1 MVAAADIGRDEV
13 VEDGERRVLLRG
25 VSWSAYVSLRESV
38 KSPAVRMTY
47 WEGALEIMT
56 VGRTHEVRKTQIA
69 RLLELFC
76 LERDIPLYGYGQMT
90 LAKKKR
96 KSALEPDECY
106 RRDSDGE
113 VPDVA
118 LEVVVTNPLLDK
130 LEVYRNLGVREVWV
144 FEAKRGVFEL
154 FSLRGARYESI
165 AASEVLAEVPLDRI
179 AHYAPEVDQHAAL
192 KAFRDELR
200 VRASAPG

>member
-1 MVAAADIGRDEV
+1 MVAAANIGRDEV
-13 VEDGERRVLLRG
+13 AEEGERRVLLSG
-25 VSWSAYVSLRESV
+25 VSWSAYVSLRDSV

-96 KSALEPDECY
+96 KSAL
-106 RRDSDGE
+106 
-113 VPDVA
+113 
-118 LEVVVTNPLLDK
+118 
-130 LEVYRNLGVREVWV
+130 
-144 FEAKRGVFEL
+144 
-154 FSLRGARYESI
+154 
-165 AASEVLAEVPLDRI
+165 
-179 AHYAPEVDQHAAL
+179 
-192 KAFRDELR
+192 
-200 VRASAPG
+200 